1 MQFFYRN
8 REKRRSLMSKKL
20 IVTLFFV
27 LMAITAALAFAQEEV
42 AEEAVEVELIAVEY
56 VPFFVAVVIA
66 AALAMGLGS
75 FGTGMGMGNAVKGAV
90 DGVSRNPD
98 AFGRILTTMMI
109 GLAMIESL
117 AIYALI
123 VALVLMFANPFLRF
137 FGAVVG

>member
-1 MQFFYRN
+1 
-8 REKRRSLMSKKL
+8 MSKKL

-27 LMAITAALAFAQEEV
+27 LMVATAALAFAQDH
-42 AEEAVEVELIAVEY
+42 AEEAVEVKLLAAEY
-56 VPFFVAVVIA
+56 VPFFVAVVFA
-66 AALAMGLGS
+66 AAAAMGLGS
-75 FGTGMGMGNAVKGAV
+75 FGTGIGMGNAVRGAV

-123 VALVLMFANPFLRF
+123 VALVLIFANPFLRL
-137 FGAVVG
+137 FGAILG